1 MLFNSEQTETQT
13 QQNEEQEGGG
23 RHVRLRP
30 TLIVVVPRLFPNSGA
45 VTLFDTHVFII
56 RWAHLLL
63 LSWLLSYIW

>member
-1 MLFNSEQTETQT
+1 MLFNSEQNETRT
-13 QQNEEQEGGG
+13 HQNEEQEAYIA
-23 RHVRLRP
+23 
-30 TLIVVVPRLFPNSGA
+30 IVAVPRLFPNSGA

>member
-13 QQNEEQEGGG
+13 HQNEEQEAC
-23 RHVRLRP
+23 
-30 TLIVVVPRLFPNSGA
+30 IVAVPRLCPNSGA